1 VIQLRLDTV
10 PRTPGCYQ
18 FYEGDRCLYVGKA
31 VSLRQRLGSY
41 LALDRL
47 EPRIRRMV
55 ERADRVEW
63 LVMENETEALLC
75 EAAMVKKLDPEYNIL
90 LREEHPYP
98 SLALDTRSGVA
109 QLRIWRG
116 PKIPGVSVYG
126 PWPNG
131 TARRLHDA
139 VLSVAPVRSC
149 EPGKYRMHQRIGK
162 PCMLYDINKCSA
174 PCVPALDAGVH
185 ETNVEVVRKVLTG
198 RSAAYRNELEQ
209 RMDDAAAGLRYEQ
222 AARLRDQIGAIEAV
236 GDAQRLTTT
245 GNGSFAVIGSAVDA
259 LGGAVCTVFVRD
271 GAVVGIEFYIL
282 DSIEYEALEERAVVR
297 AAVERHLTSET
308 PEQCIIH
315 SGAEIEGDLVEAHR
329 LVCGNGAK
337 LRGPRGVHEK
347 DLVALAEQN
356 AAESLRRS
364 RSMRASNLDARRE
377 EIVKLQAALGLA
389 RAPLHIEAVD
399 ISHLGGAATVST
411 ISVLKDG
418 VPTPRLY
425 RRYRLKEHG
434 GNDYAAMREVLT
446 RRCAEIADGAAA
458 MDLLLIDG
466 GKNQLAIA
474 VEVLHEFGLHDRIE
488 VASLAKRFEEVYR
501 PGSGDPV
508 VLERSN
514 VALLLLQ
521 RARDETHRASNKFQ
535 QRVATQLRR
544 KDYLDDV
551 RGLGSRR
558 KTRLLESLGGWRAL
572 EECER
577 ATLDLQTYIP
587 AAVRDAVWAV
597 LEERRSV
604 RETATEPGKG

>member
-1 VIQLRLDTV
+1 
-10 PRTPGCYQ
+10 
-18 FYEGDRCLYVGKA
+18 
-31 VSLRQRLGSY
+31 
-41 LALDRL
+41 
-47 EPRIRRMV
+47 MV
-55 ERADRVEW
+55 ERSDRVEW
-63 LVMENETEALLC
+63 LIMGNETEALLC

-98 SLALDTRSGVA
+98 SLALDSRTGVT

-116 PKIPGVSVYG
+116 PKISGVSVFG

-149 EPGKYRMHQRIGK
+149 NPGKYRMHQRIGK

-174 PCVPALDAGVH
+174 PCVPTIDSGVH
-185 ETNVEVVRKVLTG
+185 ETNVEIVRRVLTG
-198 RSAAYRNELEQ
+198 KSSVYRNELEQ
-209 RMDDAAAGLRYEQ
+209 RMHDAAAALRYEQ
-222 AARLRDQIGAIEAV
+222 AARLRGQIEAINAV
-236 GDAQRLTTT
+236 SDAQRLTTT
-245 GNGSFAVIGSAVDA
+245 GNGDFVVIGATADA
-259 LGGAVCTVFVRD
+259 LGAAVCTVLVRD
-271 GAVVGIEFYIL
+271 GAVVGLEFYTL
-282 DSIEYEALEERAVVR
+282 DSVETNSFEVDAAVR
-297 AAVERHLTSET
+297 AAVERNITSET
-308 PEQCIIH
+308 PEACVIH
-315 SGAEIEGDLVEAHR
+315 SGGEIDVELRDAHR
-329 LVCGNGAK
+329 FVCGERAK
-337 LRGPRGVHEK
+337 LRKPRGAHEK

-377 EIVKLQAALGLA
+377 EIVKLQEALGLE

-434 GNDYAAMREVLT
+434 GDDYAAMREVLT

-466 GKNQLAIA
+466 GKNQLAVA
-474 VEVLHEFGLHDRIE
+474 VEVLNEFGLHDRIE

-501 PGSGDPV
+501 PDSDEPV

-521 RARDETHRASNKFQ
+521 RARDETHRASNSYQ
-535 QRVATQLRR
+535 QRVAIQLRR
-544 KDYLDDV
+544 KDYLDVV

-577 ATLDLQTYIP
+577 STLDLQTYIP
-587 AAVRDAVWAV
+587 AAVRDDVWAI
-597 LEERRSV
+597 LEDRRSG
-604 RETATEPGKG
+604 RAATPVPGKG